1 VDKRANLRASDEDRD
16 RIVAQLH
23 KAAIEGR
30 IASEE
35 LEQRVSDALTAK
47 TYGELDATVADL
59 PGQAPRRRAGRPEV
73 SQRSAAGWAVTV
85 VRHNPMLLLFALP
98 VVAVTAAMVLAMTIV
113 WAVLMV
119 VVMVLGG
126 RPRAPRAPWA
136 YTRYARGRYSGPP
149 GGRRPRSYWA

>member
-1 VDKRANLRASDEDRD
+1 
-16 RIVAQLH
+16 VARLH

-35 LEQRVSDALTAK
+35 LEQRVSDALIAK
-47 TYGELDATVADL
+47 TYGELDATVDDL
-59 PGQAPRRRAGRPEV
+59 PGQAPPRRRSGRSEV
-73 SQRSAAGWAVTV
+73 SQRTPAGWALTV
-85 VRHNPMLLLFALP
+85 VRHNPLLLLFAVP
-98 VVAVTAAMVLAMTIV
+98 VVAVTLAMALAMTIV

-136 YTRYARGRYSGPP
+136 YTRLARGRYHGPP
-149 GGRRPRSYWA
+149 GSRRPRSYWA